1 MNNDI
6 SSDAIETSCE
16 IVHRDNSLLDIFSEE
31 NLHCYNLREM
41 NTSLTRRFSAL
52 QTEVQ
57 SSAQQLRSITP
68 GLFRAAGAFLR
79 GEEIRQAEGSLVA
92 DMDALS
98 KDVLRT
104 IKAGIYHVAESKQ
117 IDGNMRAA
125 VVDEN
130 NQIIKQITL
139 KYAGSNKIVAGD
151 LNALAVQAALK
162 QITQQLEC
170 IDAGVQYLITLKRRG
185 DFQTPYFDAVKKID
199 EAKNAQ
205 NDNERNER
213 IISAIDDLNHGLNGL
228 YGDLDDCLKALGR
241 KWIPVA
247 SKRNLNY
254 IAEDIVYIPQY
265 VALLSYLYNYLG
277 KNGLA
282 KECILYYRD
291 EIDRFVDIQLPN
303 GYTAAQL
310 VHSHFHYVDA
320 NRDFWIDGMGR
331 IQSEMAT
338 LKPLL
343 NANRTGDNAIYYLSL
358 DDVQEEEINA

>member
-6 SSDAIETSCE
+6 SSDAIETSGE

-31 NLHCYNLREM
+31 NLHCHNLREM

-98 KDVLRT
+98 KDVLQK

-213 IISAIDDLNHGLNGL
+213 IMSAIDDLNHGLNGL

-303 GYTAAQL
+303 GYTAVQL

-338 LKPLL
+338 LKSLL
-343 NANRTGDNAIYYLSL
+343 NASGTGDNAIYYLSL

>member
-1 MNNDI
+1 MNNDT
-6 SSDAIETSCE
+6 SADAIGTSGK

-31 NLHCYNLREM
+31 NLHCHNLREM
-41 NTSLTRRFSAL
+41 NTSLTRCFSAL
-52 QTEVQ
+52 RTEVQ
-57 SSAQQLRSITP
+57 SNAQQLLNITP
-68 GLFRAAGAFLR
+68 GLLQAAGAFLR
-79 GEEIRQAEGSLVA
+79 GEEIRQTEGSLVA
-92 DMDALS
+92 DMGALS
-98 KDVLRT
+98 KDVLQK
-104 IKAGIYHVAESKQ
+104 IKSGIYHVAESKQ

-125 VVDEN
+125 VVDKDN
-130 NQIIKQITL
+130 KIIKQITL
-139 KYAGSNKIVAGD
+139 KYAGGNKHVAGD
-151 LNALAVQAALK
+151 MNALAVQAALK
-162 QITQQLEC
+162 QITHQLEC
-170 IDAGVQYLITLKRRG
+170 IDAGVRYLTTLKRRG

-213 IISAIDDLNHGLNGL
+213 IMSAIDDLNHGLNGL

-282 KECILYYRD
+282 KKSILYYRD
-291 EIDRFVDIQLPN
+291 EIDRFVDKQLPN
-303 GYTAAQL
+303 GYSAAQL

-331 IQSEMAT
+331 IQSEMTT

-343 NANRTGDNAIYYLSL
+343 NANETGDNAIYYLSL
-358 DDVQEEEINA
+358 DDVQEEEINV

>member
-1 MNNDI
+1 
-6 SSDAIETSCE
+6 
-16 IVHRDNSLLDIFSEE
+16 
-31 NLHCYNLREM
+31 
-41 NTSLTRRFSAL
+41 
-52 QTEVQ
+52 
-57 SSAQQLRSITP
+57 
-68 GLFRAAGAFLR
+68 
-79 GEEIRQAEGSLVA
+79 
-92 DMDALS
+92 MDALS
-98 KDVLRT
+98 KDVLQK
-104 IKAGIYHVAESKQ
+104 IKAGIYHIAESKQ

-139 KYAGSNKIVAGD
+139 KYVKYVGSNKIVAGD
-151 LNALAVQAALK
+151 LNTLAVQATLK

-213 IISAIDDLNHGLNGL
+213 IISAVDDLNHGLNGL
-228 YGDLDDCLKALGR
+228 YGDLDDCLKVLCE
-241 KWIPVA
+241 KWKPIA
-247 SKRNLNY
+247 SKRTLNY

-282 KECILYYRD
+282 KKCILYYQD
-291 EIDRFVDIQLPN
+291 EIDRFIDKQLPS

-331 IQSEMAT
+331 IQSELAR
-338 LKPLL
+338 LKLLL
-343 NANRTGDNAIYYLSL
+343 NTNRTGDNAIYYFSL
-358 DDVQEEEINA
+358 DDVQEEENNA

>member
-1 MNNDI
+1 MNNNI
-6 SSDAIETSCE
+6 SSDAIETSGE
-16 IVHRDNSLLDIFSEE
+16 TVHRDNSLLDIFSEE
-31 NLHCYNLREM
+31 NLHCHNLREM

-57 SSAQQLRSITP
+57 SSAQQLRNITP

-79 GEEIRQAEGSLVA
+79 GEEIRQTEGVLVA
-92 DMDALS
+92 DMDALP
-98 KDVLRT
+98 KDVLQK

-125 VVDEN
+125 VVDKSN
-130 NQIIKQITL
+130 KIIKQITL
-139 KYAGSNKIVAGD
+139 KQAGSNKIVASD
-151 LNALAVQAALK
+151 LNTLAVQAALK

-170 IDAGVQYLITLKRRG
+170 IDAGVQYLIMRQRRN

-213 IISAIDDLNHGLNGL
+213 IISAVDNLNHGLNDL
-228 YGDLDDCLKALGR
+228 YGDLDDCLKVLGG
-241 KWIPVA
+241 KWIPIA
-247 SKRNLNY
+247 WKRNLNY

-277 KNGLA
+277 KNDLA
-282 KECILYYRD
+282 KKCIIYYCD
-291 EIDRFVDIQLPN
+291 EVSSFVNKQFPN

-338 LKPLL
+338 LKLLL
-343 NANRTGDNAIYYLSL
+343 NANETGDNAIYYLSL
-358 DDVQEEEINA
+358 DDIQEEQNNA